1 MERPRLPKWPRAT
14 STMKKIISFFL
25 AGLFV
30 IGCAPSASAHAQLTS
45 SNPGVN
51 KTIKSIGEFVW
62 VEFDGDLMVFG
73 DKNPNVITV
82 TDAKKKRV
90 DAGGSLVGGARLST
104 RIKPGL
110 KSGKYLV
117 SYRVVSEDGH
127 PVQGSF
133 FFNYKP

>member
-1 MERPRLPKWPRAT
+1 
-14 STMKKIISFFL
+14 MKKIIAAFL
-25 AGLFV
+25 VTVICVGLPQ
-30 IGCAPSASAHAQLTS
+30 IANAHAQLTD

-51 KTIKSIGEFVW
+51 KTVKLLSDFVW
-62 VEFDGDLMVFG
+62 VEFDGNLMVFG

-90 DAGGSLVGGARLST
+90 DAGGSIVGGARLST
-104 RIKPGL
+104 RMKPGL
-110 KSGKYLV
+110 KPGKYLV

-133 FFNYKP
+133 FFNYRP